1 MVTRDV
7 RTLREQLDCDVC
19 GRTILRGE
27 RTDTYLAGASRRQVC
42 ELCTSRAQH
51 EGWVREDAR
60 LERSTLPPGDR
71 GRSLLGRLR
80 SRRRLPEDADRHGAS
95 ESHSEPRPAAQRTS
109 PPPRASP
116 ATEPQPPWE
125 RRNVRAI
132 PTESEHKVAAA
143 LELFNASE
151 HPRTV
156 AGVARSLG
164 APAVAARPSTERAS
178 LVSIAVA
185 WELCWYRYEVELSD
199 DRPTVRRSEQG
210 YELSELTAE
219 DLVANVAADEYGMLA
234 LALDGK

>member
-7 RTLREQLDCDVC
+7 RTVHAQLDCDVC
-19 GRTILRGE
+19 GRTVLRGE
-27 RTDTYLAGASRRQVC
+27 RTDTYLVGASRRQVC

-51 EGWVREDAR
+51 EGWVREDVH
-60 LERSTLPPGDR
+60 LERSTPPPGDR

-80 SRRRLPEDADRHGAS
+80 ARRRSPENAPGNGAS
-95 ESHSEPRPAAQRTS
+95 ETHAEPRPATERAT
-109 PPPRASP
+109 PPAD
-116 ATEPQPPWE
+116 PQPLRE
-125 RRNVRAI
+125 RRSVRAV
-132 PTESEHKVAAA
+132 PTGSEHKVAAA

-164 APAVAARPSTERAS
+164 SPAVAARPSTERAS

-199 DRPTVRRSEQG
+199 DRPTVRQSEQG
-210 YELSELTAE
+210 YELSELAAE
-219 DLVANVAADEYGMLA
+219 DRVANVAADEYGTLA